1 MTDCRVHVRSRVK
14 PIRMFAAGWIVVF
27 GLAAMVFSQTDPQ
40 PQSGASQPINPKRPL
55 AFEVISIR
63 RSSAASGPVQIG
75 QTPDGYHS
83 IGLPMFAI
91 FQDAYAPSNESGVLN
106 GDRIAGAQDW
116 LKDERYDVVARV
128 DEADL
133 ADWQKPALRQTM
145 LRAMLQEMLTER
157 CKVVVHHE
165 SKEVPVYQLVVA
177 KGGPKFKQ
185 GETGDAAELKLKHP
199 GGGRMIGGGVAVQ
212 SPNGT
217 QFYGVSM
224 AWLAQMLPRIVG
236 RPVVDKTGLTGH
248 YDLALP
254 SSALPPQP
262 NAPPPDEESMFTV
275 LPQALG
281 LRLEPAKG
289 QVETLVID
297 HVERPTEN

>member
-106 GDRIAGAQDW
+106 GDRIAGAQD
-116 LKDERYDVVARV
+116 
-128 DEADL
+128 
-133 ADWQKPALRQTM
+133 
-145 LRAMLQEMLTER
+145 
-157 CKVVVHHE
+157 
-165 SKEVPVYQLVVA
+165 
-177 KGGPKFKQ
+177 
-185 GETGDAAELKLKHP
+185 
-199 GGGRMIGGGVAVQ
+199 
-212 SPNGT
+212 
-217 QFYGVSM
+217 
-224 AWLAQMLPRIVG
+224 
-236 RPVVDKTGLTGH
+236 
-248 YDLALP
+248 
-254 SSALPPQP
+254 
-262 NAPPPDEESMFTV
+262 
-275 LPQALG
+275 
-281 LRLEPAKG
+281 
-289 QVETLVID
+289 
-297 HVERPTEN
+297 